1 MSHMVIFQTPDG
13 NPGYNQFETLDEAV
27 RFVEKLRN
35 EQSVE
40 TARMFALEEVKFDF
54 KPYFKV
60 NIDQTAVTAG
70 SSSVPSSV
78 ASTLASSVA
87 SSASSG
93 PVVDDEVPSGP
104 SNGPSAP
111 PVTPPVSPTPAFAP
125 LAPSGPPVSFGEPP
139 APPAPP
145 APPVSDPDSPV
156 GAEPATVG
164 APPPPTFMA
173 PPAPAQTNSEEQPTT
188 RRGLFGR

>member
-13 NPGYNQFETLDEAV
+13 NPGYNQFETLEEAV

-60 NIDQTAVTAG
+60 NLDQPAVTAG
-70 SSSVPSSV
+70 SSAPATPAPAAV
-78 ASTLASSVA
+78 AEALGGSGS
-87 SSASSG
+87 SSAASA
-93 PVVDDEVPSGP
+93 
-104 SNGPSAP
+104 PSAP
-111 PVTPPVSPTPAFAP
+111 PTF
-125 LAPSGPPVSFGEPP
+125 
-139 APPAPP
+139 APPAPTGP
-145 APPVSDPDSPV
+145 PVTFGEPTPPVAPVSDPDSPV

-173 PPAPAQTNSEEQPTT
+173 PPVAPPANNDEQQTT

>member
-13 NPGYNQFETLDEAV
+13 NPGYNQFETLEEAV

-60 NIDQTAVTAG
+60 NLDQPAVTAG
-70 SSSVPSSV
+70 SSSAAPAPSAV
-78 ASTLASSVA
+78 ADALGGTSTPEPPASPLSTP
-87 SSASSG
+87 ASSG
-93 PVVDDEVPSGP
+93 PPSFAPPAPTG
-104 SNGPSAP
+104 P
-111 PVTPPVSPTPAFAP
+111 PVT
-125 LAPSGPPVSFGEPP
+125 FGEPNPP
-139 APPAPP
+139 APPLP
-145 APPVSDPDSPV
+145 DLDSPV
-156 GAEPATVG
+156 GGEPATVG

-173 PPAPAQTNSEEQPTT
+173 PPAAPPANHEDQQTT

>member
-13 NPGYNQFETLDEAV
+13 NPGYNQFESLDEAV

-60 NIDQTAVTAG
+60 ELDPPMVGPAG
-70 SSSVPSSV
+70 S
-78 ASTLASSVA
+78 TT
-87 SSASSG
+87 G
-93 PVVDDEVPSGP
+93 PVSAPTP
-104 SNGPSAP
+104 PPAPPSAP
-111 PVTPPVSPTPAFAP
+111 TPPPSPAAPPTFAPAAGQPAPPSPPPAPPTPPAFA
-125 LAPSGPPVSFGEPP
+125 EPP
-139 APPAPP
+139 APGPE
-145 APPVSDPDSPV
+145 VKEPDSPV
-156 GAEPATVG
+156 GGEPATVG

-173 PPAPAQTNSEEQPTT
+173 PPSPPEGEQTQT

>member
-60 NIDQTAVTAG
+60 NLDQPSVTAG
-70 SSSVPSSV
+70 SSTVPSSV
-78 ASTLASSVA
+78 VSTLASSVA
-87 SSASSG
+87 PS

-111 PVTPPVSPTPAFAP
+111 PVTPPVSPAPAFAP

-139 APPAPP
+139 SPP